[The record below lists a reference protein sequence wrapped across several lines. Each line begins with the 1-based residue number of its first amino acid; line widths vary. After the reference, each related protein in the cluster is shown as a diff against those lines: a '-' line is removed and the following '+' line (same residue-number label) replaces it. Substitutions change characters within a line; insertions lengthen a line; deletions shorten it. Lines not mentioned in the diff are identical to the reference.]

1 MGGDEGAGRSG
12 AERWLRCEEER
23 VRFRAGI
30 AGGVAV
36 ASGRVRTDM
45 RNASRGEKLV
55 GQ

>member
-1 MGGDEGAGRSG
+1 MGGDEGAGRSC

-23 VRFRAGI
+23 IRFRAGI
-30 AGGVAV
+30 EGGAAA

-45 RNASRGEKLV
+45 RNASRGEILV